1 MKTFMASPA
10 TIDRKWYVVDA
21 EGQTLG
27 RLASEVAK
35 VLISKE
41 ELHEQIKEVASKI
54 NNDYAGEE
62 VLFVGILKGCIHFY
76 SDLTR
81 EITIPMTMDFMA
93 ISSYGAGT
101 TSSGE
106 VKMLKDLDKSIC
118 GKNVIIVEDI
128 IDSGN
133 TLSYLKRLLSSRQ
146 PKSIKICTLLD
157 KPSRRKVDLDPDYC
171 CFTIPDEFVFGYGLD
186 VDQQYRNE
194 KDIYILDPADY
205 PEE

>member
-1 MKTFMASPA
+1 MNK
-10 TIDRKWYVVDA
+10 
-21 EGQTLG
+21 E
-27 RLASEVAK
+27 LAR
-35 VLISKE
+35 VLITESE
-41 ELHEQIKEVASKI
+41 IKERVKEIGAKI
-54 NNDYAGEE
+54 TADYAGEE
-62 VLFVGILKGCIHFY
+62 VLFVGILKGCVHFF

-81 EITIPMTMDFMA
+81 EVKLPLTMDFMA

-106 VKMLKDLDKSIC
+106 VKMLKDLDKTINN
-118 GKNVIIVEDI
+118 KNVIIVEDI

-157 KPSRRKVDLDPDYC
+157 KPSRRKVDIEPDYC

-186 VDQQYRNE
+186 VDQFFRGE
-194 KDIYILDPADY
+194 KDIYILDPENY
-205 PEE
+205 PKE

>member
-1 MKTFMASPA
+1 MNKDLST
-10 TIDRKWYVVDA
+10 
-21 EGQTLG
+21 
-27 RLASEVAK
+27 VAK
-35 VLISKE
+35 VLITE
-41 ELHEQIKEVASKI
+41 NQIKERIVELANQI
-54 NNDYAGEE
+54 TEDYNGEE

-81 EITIPMTMDFMA
+81 EVKLPLTMDFMA

-101 TSSGE
+101 SSSGE

-157 KPSRRKVDLDPDYC
+157 KPSRRKADIKSDYC

-186 VDQQYRNE
+186 VDQFYRGK
-194 KDIYILDPADY
+194 KDIYILDPKDY
-205 PEE
+205 PNE

>member
-1 MKTFMASPA
+1 MK
-10 TIDRKWYVVDA
+10 KN
-21 EGQTLG
+21 
-27 RLASEVAK
+27 LAKVAK

-41 ELHEQIKEVASKI
+41 ELQEKIKEVASKI

-101 TSSGE
+101 SSSGE

-186 VDQQYRNE
+186 VDQYYRNE
-194 KDIYILDPADY
+194 QDIYILDPADY
-205 PEE
+205 PEA

>member
-1 MKTFMASPA
+1 MKKDLTS
-10 TIDRKWYVVDA
+10 
-21 EGQTLG
+21 
-27 RLASEVAK
+27 VAK
-35 VLISKE
+35 VLISENEIKE
-41 ELHEQIKEVASKI
+41 KIKEVAAKI
-54 NNDYAGEE
+54 EKDYAGED
-62 VLFVGILKGCIHFY
+62 VLFVCILKGSVIFFA
-76 SDLTR
+76 DLTR
-81 EITIPMTMDFMA
+81 EINLPLTMDFMA

-118 GKNVIIVEDI
+118 GKNVIIIEDI

-157 KPSRRKVDLDPDYC
+157 KPSRRKVDIEPDYC

-186 VDQQYRNE
+186 VAQLYRNV
-194 KDIYILDPADY
+194 KDIYILDPKDY

>member
-1 MKTFMASPA
+1 MKKDLTA
-10 TIDRKWYVVDA
+10 
-21 EGQTLG
+21 
-27 RLASEVAK
+27 VARI
-35 VLISKE
+35 LISENEIKE
-41 ELHEQIKEVASKI
+41 KIKEVANQISA
-54 NNDYAGEE
+54 DYAGED
-62 VLFVGILKGCIHFY
+62 VLFIGILKGSVIFFA
-76 SDLTR
+76 DLTR
-81 EITIPMTMDFMA
+81 EIKLPLTMDFMA

-118 GKNVIIVEDI
+118 GKNVVIVEDI

-157 KPSRRKVDLDPDYC
+157 KPSRRKVDLQPDYC

-186 VDQQYRNE
+186 VDQFYRNV
-194 KDIYILDPADY
+194 KDIYILDPEYY

>member
-1 MKTFMASPA
+1 MLTE
-10 TIDRKWYVVDA
+10 R
-21 EGQTLG
+21 
-27 RLASEVAK
+27 AK
-35 VLISKE
+35 ILISENELKE
-41 ELHEQIKEVASKI
+41 KIREVASQI
-54 NNDYAGEE
+54 SADYKGEE

-81 EITIPMTMDFMA
+81 EVNLPLTMDFMA
-93 ISSYGAGT
+93 ISSYGSGT

-146 PKSIKICTLLD
+146 PKSVKICTLLD
-157 KPSRRKVDLDPDYC
+157 KPSRRKVDLQPDYC

-186 VDQQYRNE
+186 LFEEYRDLPYVAVVDL
-194 KDIYILDPADY
+194 DYIAKLKK
-205 PEE
+205 

>member
-1 MKTFMASPA
+1 MKKDLTA
-10 TIDRKWYVVDA
+10 
-21 EGQTLG
+21 
-27 RLASEVAK
+27 VARI
-35 VLISKE
+35 LISENEIKE
-41 ELHEQIKEVASKI
+41 KIKEVANQISA
-54 NNDYAGEE
+54 DYAGED
-62 VLFVGILKGCIHFY
+62 VLFIGILKGSVIFFA
-76 SDLTR
+76 DLTR
-81 EITIPMTMDFMA
+81 EIKLPLTMDFMA

-118 GKNVIIVEDI
+118 GKNVVIVEDI

-157 KPSRRKVDLDPDYC
+157 KPSRRKVDLQPDYC

-186 VDQQYRNE
+186 VDQFYRNV
-194 KDIYILDPADY
+194 KDIYILDPEDY

>member
-1 MKTFMASPA
+1 MLTERAQ
-10 TIDRKWYVVDA
+10 I
-21 EGQTLG
+21 
-27 RLASEVAK
+27 
-35 VLISKE
+35 LISENDLKAK
-41 ELHEQIKEVASKI
+41 IKEVGLKI
-54 NNDYAGEE
+54 SEDYKGED

-81 EITIPMTMDFMA
+81 EIVIPMTMDFMA

-133 TLSYLKRLLSSRQ
+133 TLSYLKRLLESRK
-146 PKSIKICTLLD
+146 PKSVKICTLLD
-157 KPSRRKVDLDPDYC
+157 KPSRRKVDIQPDYC

-186 VDQQYRNE
+186 VDQQYRNL
-194 KDIYILDPADY
+194 KDIYILDPRDY
-205 PEE
+205 PQE